1 MTLLLAVIGA
11 GLFFSGIN
19 LKTTGHLRTGTQAF
33 YIADTGI
40 THAAEEL
47 SNNNGTNDFA
57 TIFAASNGTQVV
69 SNNNFGGGTYVV
81 TRQGS
86 ATSPDRVK
94 IVSVGTVPNG
104 ATAQLEAWFKNQL
117 WIVPKAVL
125 TGGDLKINGNP
136 NIMGIC
142 GGVHSNDDVQISGN
156 PGIQMVDGVT
166 GSNTV
171 SGGGSLPEGMDISGN
186 PCIGNAA
193 CDDNPKPSQ
202 YVLDSSSERNNYES
216 GHDHAAQQTLPT
228 INPADYA
235 TKVAAMGGS
244 GNHYILHDNGTVTL
258 GGSCLSS
265 GLCTGG
271 TSTSVPSGW
280 EFSSGTWKVGGSSA
294 ANGVFYSEGQIEIS
308 GSPGSSSTP
317 WQATLIS
324 RDSMKVNGNPY
335 IKPYPTSST
344 DLQNQLFVT
353 GNDLEISGNLGVMT
367 ANYAPAA
374 ILVHQQIKISGNP
387 QINGFIISG
396 DGQPTWTGDPFT
408 DSSQGVPFNEISG
421 NPTLTY
427 GCDFNC
433 TGPGCPAPKIS
444 MAGWAQK

>member
-1 MTLLLAVIGA
+1 
-11 GLFFSGIN
+11 
-19 LKTTGHLRTGTQAF
+19 
-33 YIADTGI
+33 
-40 THAAEEL
+40 
-47 SNNNGTNDFA
+47 
-57 TIFAASNGTQVV
+57 
-69 SNNNFGGGTYVV
+69 
-81 TRQGS
+81 
-86 ATSPDRVK
+86 
-94 IVSVGTVPNG
+94 
-104 ATAQLEAWFKNQL
+104 
-117 WIVPKAVL
+117 
-125 TGGDLKINGNP
+125 
-136 NIMGIC
+136 
-142 GGVHSNDDVQISGN
+142 
-156 PGIQMVDGVT
+156 MVDGVT
-166 GSNTV
+166 GSNKV

-193 CDDNPKPSQ
+193 CDDSPPPSQ

-216 GHDHAAQQTLPT
+216 GHDHAAEQTLPT

-258 GGSCLSS
+258 GGSCASS

-271 TSTSVPSGW
+271 TSTSVPAGW

-294 ANGVFYSEGQIEIS
+294 ADGVFYSEGQIEIS